1 MLKKWQKKIFV
12 MWNWQFLLKRLI
24 KTEENSCKKLQQNEY
39 LQTHMT
45 SSCTFS
51 YSKWFCL
58 VHSSKICYFGKNI
71 YGLLQFDLVGCRSNY
86 KFSKPTLQKQGEAKQ
101 ELGDYKVPWRIWI
114 KSMFIYQ
121 MIYFLCQ
128 CKEKPN
134 QIYTII
140 KGLQRIWME
149 LMFYNH
155 YMMFSL
161 WKCKEKWN
169 DNWEIIKELWRI

>member
-58 VHSSKICYFGKNI
+58 VHSSKICYFGKYI
-71 YGLLQFDLVGCRSNY
+71 YGLVQFDLVGCRSNY

-121 MIYFLCQ
+121 MIYSLCQ
-128 CKEKPN
+128 CKES
-134 QIYTII
+134 QIKSTRLSRVFRGFEWSGCSTTITWCSHFENVRRSEMTI
-140 KGLQRIWME
+140 GRL
-149 LMFYNH
+149 
-155 YMMFSL
+155 
-161 WKCKEKWN
+161 
-169 DNWEIIKELWRI
+169 